1 MSKPSNEYRAWQEGS
16 ANDTKNGGPWFVT
29 VPDGG
34 DIEIGYDAN
43 GKPDEYHA
51 RLFASA
57 AALVD
62 AVETACEYLESED
75 DFRPAVRLREK
86 FLALLD
92 AVGKSHDPA

>member
-1 MSKPSNEYRAWQEGS
+1 MSKPSSGYRAWQEGGP
-16 ANDTKNGGPWFVT
+16 NETKHGGPWFVT

-51 RLFASA
+51 RLFAGA
-57 AALVD
+57 ADLVD

-75 DFRPAVRLREK
+75 NFRPAVLLREK
-86 FLALLD
+86 FLALL
-92 AVGKSHDPA
+92 ASVGTGKE